1 MYHSHSKTIINLKE
15 FIDLVNNI
23 NRNANK
29 LYQMLKKKKSMQEIS
44 FLCVSK
50 IFQKGLHTSNGTML

>member
-1 MYHSHSKTIINLKE
+1 MYHSHSETIINLKE

-29 LYQMLKKKKSMQEIS
+29 LYQM
-44 FLCVSK
+44 
-50 IFQKGLHTSNGTML
+50 